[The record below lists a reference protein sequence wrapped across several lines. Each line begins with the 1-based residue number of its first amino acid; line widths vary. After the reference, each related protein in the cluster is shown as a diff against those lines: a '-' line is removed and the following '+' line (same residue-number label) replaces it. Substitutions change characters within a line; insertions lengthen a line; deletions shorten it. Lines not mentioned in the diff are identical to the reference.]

1 MLHFLSTTIFQL
13 KIQTAAVEMSLLP
26 KVKALS
32 IEEFEK
38 FKWLLQFTYF
48 KKSLPNISWSTLEW
62 AETAYQLVV
71 LMEHKPQSLEVT
83 EEVLMDM
90 RIVPEETL
98 PETSWGLKGQRQETE
113 TDSLHHHLFL
123 MTLIHRL

>member
-1 MLHFLSTTIFQL
+1 MKQIFNRPSKKMLHFLSTTIFQL
-13 KIQTAAVEMSLLP
+13 KKQTAAVEMSLLP

-48 KKSLPNISWSTLEW
+48 RKSLPNISWSTLECT
-62 AETAYQLVV
+62 ETAYQLVV

-90 RIVPEETL
+90 RI
-98 PETSWGLKGQRQETE
+98 
-113 TDSLHHHLFL
+113 
-123 MTLIHRL
+123 